1 MRRCVAHD
9 DSLAQRSVKAHIG
22 CPWVVPFAVMSERTI
37 VIVGAGLGAARAA
50 VNLRKEGFDGRIVML
65 AEEHEQPYE
74 RPPLSK
80 DYLRGTKSRD
90 EVRVKTAAAWAAE
103 GTEVLTGTRATEID
117 LRARHVQTD
126 DGQTFGFWRLLLAT
140 GAEARPL
147 TVPGGDLPGVLT
159 LRTFDDADTIRT
171 AASEAG
177 EVAVIGGG
185 WIGAEVAASLRQLD
199 VAVTMIMSSSLPLE
213 RVLGPEIA
221 TVYRNLHLEHGVR
234 IVPDAKVEAVVGQGA
249 AAGLRLADGSL
260 VAATVI
266 VAGVGARPRDELARA
281 AGLTVSD
288 GVEVDEYLRTSDP
301 DVFAIGDVA
310 AAWHPLLVA
319 RVRVEHWDT
328 ARRHGIAVAKSMV
341 DSGEPYRKAPY
352 FYSDQYD
359 LDMEYVGHPA
369 KWDRL
374 LFRGEPA
381 SGSFCAFWLDGAKVV
396 AGLNARVP
404 GVSPT
409 IAKLIESDVTI
420 DPSALADADRP
431 LESLLPSAT

>member
-1 MRRCVAHD
+1 
-9 DSLAQRSVKAHIG
+9 
-22 CPWVVPFAVMSERTI
+22 MSERTI

-65 AEEHEQPYE
+65 AEEDEQPYE

-80 DYLRGTKSRD
+80 DYLRGTKGRD
-90 EVRVKTAAAWAAE
+90 DARVKSAEAWVADR
-103 GTEVLTGTRATEID
+103 TEVLTGTKATALD
-117 LRARHVQTD
+117 LRSREVETA

-140 GAEARPL
+140 GSEARPL
-147 TVPGGDLPGVLT
+147 TVPGADLPGVLT
-159 LRTFDDADTIRT
+159 LRTFDDADTIR
-171 AASEAG
+171 AAALEAG
-177 EVAVIGGG
+177 AVAVIGGG

-199 VAVTMIMSSSLPLE
+199 VDVTMIMSGSLPLE
-213 RVLGPEIA
+213 RVLGPEIG
-221 TVYRNLHLEHGVR
+221 TIYRDLHQEHGVH

-288 GVEVDEYLRTSDP
+288 GVEVDEFLRTSEP
-301 DVFAIGDVA
+301 DVFAIGDLA
-310 AAWHPLLVA
+310 AAWHPLLDA

-328 ARRHGIAVAKSMV
+328 ARRHGIAVAKSML
-341 DSGEPYRKAPY
+341 DAGTPYRKAPY

-359 LDMEYVGHPA
+359 FDMEYVGHPSH
-369 KWDRL
+369 WDRL

-381 SGSFCAFWLDGAKVV
+381 SGSFCAFWLDGQRVV

-409 IAKLIESDVTI
+409 IAKLIESSVQI
-420 DPSALADADRP
+420 DPSALADTDRP
-431 LESLLPSAT
+431 LESFVPSAT